1 MKKDNFVV
9 LIVSILFI
17 GALSYFVVENLSS
30 KSSNTND
37 SSSNEVN
44 EVVIENKTNEKDN
57 QSTVENQPSTTIPEV
72 GKEVP
77 DFTLKNLNGEEVSLS
92 DYKGKIVIVNFWA
105 TWCKYCVKEMPDLQ
119 KFDDENDEI
128 VVLAVNVQENYDI
141 VKNYIDNSA
150 YSFPVL
156 LDETGNIS
164 STYLVSSF
172 PTSFFINEEG
182 ILLGSVPGMMTYIQM
197 NDILVKIKEGN

>member
-44 EVVIENKTNEKDN
+44 EIVIENKTNEKDN
-57 QSTVENQPSTTIPEV
+57 QSTVENQPSATIPEV

-128 VVLAVNVQENYDI
+128 VVLAVNVQEDYDI

-197 NDILVKIKEGN
+197 NDILVKIKEVN